1 MVDYYE
7 ILGVPKNAEDSQ
19 IKKAYRSLSL
29 KYHPDRNQGNDTT
42 QKMKEINEA
51 YDILGDNDKRK
62 QYDMK
67 QNMSTNPFGG
77 QEMPFDDL
85 NNIFSMFFNE
95 GINGM
100 GGSHKMNINVNGRNF
115 GNIHAF
121 QNGRPV
127 NINTSFSFRRP
138 ENIEKV
144 LTLSLEQCY
153 QGGNFPMEIERWVVD
168 NNIKK
173 TEKETIYITVPKGLD
188 NNEMLIFKEKGN
200 VFEDQFKSDLK
211 IIIKTTNNTVFKRE
225 GLDLIYKKEL
235 TLKEAL
241 CGFAFEITHL
251 SGKKLGLNTLESPTV
266 VKPGTKK
273 VVGNLGMIR
282 EQVVGN
288 LVLEFSVAF
297 PEKLTE
303 SQIKTIAETM

>member
-29 KYHPDRNQGNDTT
+29 KYHPDRNQNSDTT

-51 YDILGDNDKRK
+51 YSVLGDNDKRK
-62 QYDMK
+62 EYDMK
-67 QNMSTNPFGG
+67 QNTQGNPFGPH
-77 QEMPFDDL
+77 EMQFNDL
-85 NNIFSMFFNE
+85 NNIFSMFFNDSM
-95 GINGM
+95 NGM
-100 GGSHKMNINVNGRNF
+100 GGSHKMNINLNGRGF

-121 QNGRPV
+121 HNGRPMNV
-127 NINTSFSFRRP
+127 NSSFSFRRP
-138 ENIEKV
+138 ENIEKI

-168 NNIKK
+168 NSVKK

-188 NNEMLIFKEKGN
+188 NNEMLLFREKGN
-200 VFEDQFKSDLK
+200 VYEDQFKSDLK
-211 IIIKTTNNTVFKRE
+211 IIIKTTNNTVFTRE

-241 CGFAFEITHL
+241 CGFAFEITHI
-251 SGKKLGLNTLESPTV
+251 SGKKLGLNTLDSPTIIR
-266 VKPGTKK
+266 PGTKK
-273 VVGNLGMIR
+273 LVGNLGMIR
-282 EQVVGN
+282 ENVVGN
-288 LVLEFSVAF
+288 LVLDFSVVF

-303 SQIKTIAETM
+303 SQIKTISEIM